1 MISKTGSCKKF
12 KGDRPC
18 EYYWV
23 DRKHDCWDS
32 SSPYYEEYSHRIL
45 LIKLDALGDVIR
57 CTPLAEGIKKK
68 YPNCKLIWL
77 TQPESIF
84 FLKGNKFIDEVL
96 PYKDETVRALQCQE
110 FDTIINLDKDSK
122 ATSMI
127 TLFNSDDKRGYGLS
141 VDGHPF
147 PLNDGTK
154 YHYDICLDNWGA
166 KQKNT
171 KTYQQMI
178 FEASELKFD
187 DERMFVN
194 LDEFKYKQFQ
204 SEFYEENNIIS
215 GDNLILLNTGCGPV
229 FPHKKWTYDGY
240 KELIGNLLDDSNN
253 KIILAGGK
261 DEIERNTK
269 LSNEYESDDIINTTN
284 KYTIEEFCFLVNL
297 SKVVVTGDTMAL
309 HLAITFKKSIIA
321 FYGPTPY
328 QETDLLGLGKKFVRR
343 ELDCLSCHDQFPCPY
358 DGKCMSLIKSKEIT
372 KKIKKML
379 Y

>member
-18 EYYWV
+18 GYYWV

-68 YPNCKLIWL
+68 YPGCKLIWL
-77 TQPESIF
+77 TQSESIF

-96 PYKDETVRALQCQE
+96 SYNDETVRALQCQE

-187 DERMFVN
+187 DERMFVS

-204 SEFYEENNIIS
+204 SKFYEENNIVS
-215 GDNLILLNTGCGPV
+215 ADNLIILNTGCGPA

-240 KELIGNLLDDSNN
+240 RELIGDLLHDSNN

-269 LSNEYESDDIINTTN
+269 LSNEYESDNIINTTN

-297 SKVVVTGDTMAL
+297 SKIVVTGDTMAL
-309 HLAITFKKSIIA
+309 HLAITFKKSIVV
-321 FYGPTPY
+321 FYGPSPY
-328 QETDLLGLGKKFVRR
+328 QETDLLGLGKKFVRK

-358 DGKCMSLIKSKEIT
+358 DGKCMSLIKSKKIFENI
-372 KKIKKML
+372 KKIL